1 MKLEDLDRDTPP
13 GFRDLVLDRIAE
25 IDGTV
30 FGGSCWGR
38 KAFADNVSNDYDYLV
53 AATEESEDEPG
64 TQFPEG
70 GHAAEES
77 SGALTVCGYG
87 LLRCFD
93 DAEIIMIATDPARRR
108 EGIGKLL
115 LEDLIKEAQR
125 RKAGCI
131 FLEVRETNFPAR
143 AMYRGAGF
151 TEEGVRRGYYHDPP
165 ENAVIMRYLC

>member
-1 MKLEDLDRDTPP
+1 MRLETLDKETAP
-13 GFRDLVLDRIAE
+13 GFRELVLDRIAG
-25 IDGTV
+25 IDAAV
-30 FGGSCWGR
+30 FGSSSWGR

-53 AATEESEDEPG
+53 AAVERPEDVPG
-64 TQFPEG
+64 TKFSEG
-70 GHAAEES
+70 GYAAEKNS
-77 SGALTVCGYG
+77 SVLSVHGYG

-115 LEDLIKEAQR
+115 LGDLIEEARR